1 MVCPVLRSHARVEDI
16 ATPEQRLLM
25 PAHCV
30 QLELLLQIWP
40 LFYLIALLV
49 LPEDFVLKDPLNI
62 RVLEFAELVRTLMQ
76 DKESLRSVCR
86 ARAENTVYR
95 TRHPH

>member
-1 MVCPVLRSHARVEDI
+1 MVCPVRRSHARVEDI

-30 QLELLLQIWP
+30 QLELLLQIWL

-49 LPEDFVLKDPLNI
+49 LQEDFVLKDPLNI

-86 ARAENTVYR
+86 ARAENTV
-95 TRHPH
+95 